1 MSFWPK
7 DQFEPKAFKH
17 PAGSEAVA
25 AAYLVRALRG
35 PGRGGLSS
43 SAGQGLP
50 PPPHA
55 WGTEAAGESP
65 SPGRGQSSTREAG
78 PGRAAAERR
87 HSLPRGESGAA
98 GGGRR
103 AARGQ
108 LPSQRFPPRRRGR
121 RGRGRRHARA
131 VASVTRR
138 NANDPGARTSLGRW
152 FDSGSKEVPDAF
164 APSGKPRPRSAR
176 PASAPRR
183 PWQPGVAV
191 FPQAQVGET
200 FRAQPP
206 TQPRVRCRQGHTP
219 APSSRSLPT
228 RASPRPFHS
237 FPFPPQTDSSGR
249 RACALGQ
256 PPRRPGVWAF
266 VKTVPLHLGLG
277 LGLLPHLPG
286 RGGPCF
292 RPSQLLQALSPSSLP
307 LVWSRKIQTY
317 GDRRPPDLLGGTGL
331 AHLRVLVP
339 KPLPT
344 ARSRRGGRWP
354 KRDAAGAP
362 TGLAVVMS
370 KNLGGAFGSLVDGRT
385 LEASRAVAP
394 VPAAA
399 GGQRSRRGS
408 RDGSHAAPHP
418 HLRSQPGRRFS
429 CCTCACGPG
438 RHLLVLSPTQSQSQS
453 HCSPRRTEGDPLRV
467 QEALPRKSNR

>member
-138 NANDPGARTSLGRW
+138 NANDPGGTAPYSAARALS
-152 FDSGSKEVPDAF
+152 
-164 APSGKPRPRSAR
+164 
-176 PASAPRR
+176 
-183 PWQPGVAV
+183 PGA
-191 FPQAQVGET
+191 
-200 FRAQPP
+200 
-206 TQPRVRCRQGHTP
+206 H
-219 APSSRSLPT
+219 
-228 RASPRPFHS
+228 
-237 FPFPPQTDSSGR
+237 
-249 RACALGQ
+249 ACALLPQPTYTRVPAPFPLLSFPAPDRQQWAKGLCPRPAPEAARRLGVRENCPS
-256 PPRRPGVWAF
+256 PPRSR
-266 VKTVPLHLGLG
+266 LG

>member
-1 MSFWPK
+1 MSFRPK

-25 AAYLVRALRG
+25 AAYLVRALR
-35 PGRGGLSS
+35 
-43 SAGQGLP
+43 
-50 PPPHA
+50 
-55 WGTEAAGESP
+55 
-65 SPGRGQSSTREAG
+65 
-78 PGRAAAERR
+78 
-87 HSLPRGESGAA
+87 
-98 GGGRR
+98 
-103 AARGQ
+103 
-108 LPSQRFPPRRRGR
+108 
-121 RGRGRRHARA
+121 
-131 VASVTRR
+131 
-138 NANDPGARTSLGRW
+138 GRW

-307 LVWSRKIQTY
+307 LVWSRKIRTY

-399 GGQRSRRGS
+399 GGSVPAEGAGTARTPRHTRTSAVSRGADSPAARVRVARGGTSWFSPRPSPSPSPTAHQEGLKGTLCGFRRPCRGS
-408 RDGSHAAPHP
+408 PTGDLQEDGMAWK
-418 HLRSQPGRRFS
+418 
-429 CCTCACGPG
+429 
-438 RHLLVLSPTQSQSQS
+438 
-453 HCSPRRTEGDPLRV
+453 SPRDPSL
-467 QEALPRKSNR
+467 